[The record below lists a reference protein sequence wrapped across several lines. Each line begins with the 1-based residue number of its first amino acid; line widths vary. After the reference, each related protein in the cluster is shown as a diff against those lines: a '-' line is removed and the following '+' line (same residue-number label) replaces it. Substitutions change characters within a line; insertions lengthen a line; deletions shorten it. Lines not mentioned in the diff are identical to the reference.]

1 MTESKKIVYVIQ
13 ELPGT
18 KVGVPKI
25 NIMSARKHGEFKFLL
40 PEFSQIIFS
49 PGPLIFKLRNLL
61 KDYTPEDYLLLTG
74 DPAIIGVACSIVSDM
89 TNGRYNLLKWDKQIE
104 CIIRFQLTY
113 TRKEKYKMS
122 NINFEADQREDLDS
136 VNEAG
141 SLAEQVVKLQKL
153 EEELLVKEAEAKE
166 LKRKVDLVSSE
177 VIPTMMQEMNIS
189 TLKLADGTSVEVKP
203 VYGASIP
210 ADKKEDAYTWL
221 RENGL
226 GDLIKNE
233 VTVAF
238 GRSEDNKAQQY
249 AVLAQGQGYE
259 PVQKLKVEPMT
270 LKALVR
276 ERIENGLDMP
286 SDLFNLFTSNRTKIT
301 RNK

>member
-1 MTESKKIVYVIQ
+1 MTIK
-13 ELPGT
+13 
-18 KVGVPKI
+18 
-25 NIMSARKHGEFKFLL
+25 
-40 PEFSQIIFS
+40 
-49 PGPLIFKLRNLL
+49 
-61 KDYTPEDYLLLTG
+61 TG
-74 DPAIIGVACSIVSDM
+74 HLHTNKSTNSTVETSID
-89 TNGRYNLLKWDKQIE
+89 
-104 CIIRFQLTY
+104 F
-113 TRKEKYKMS
+113 EK
-122 NINFEADQREDLDS
+122 DQREDLDGANDAKKLS
-136 VNEAG
+136 D
-141 SLAEQVVKLQKL
+141 QVVKLQEL
-153 EEELLVKEAEAKE
+153 EAELLVKEQE
-166 LKRKVDLVSSE
+166 LKEVKRKHELVSSE

-189 TLKLADGTSVEVKP
+189 TLKLSDGTSVEVKP

-210 ADKKEDAYTWL
+210 INKKEEAYKWL
-221 RENGL
+221 RENDL

-276 ERIENGLDMP
+276 ERIEAGLDMP

-301 RNK
+301 RSK